1 MMTYFNKLNY
11 SLIKLNDLNTEE
23 DNLVYNLLYL
33 SYICFFGA
41 LFLTNDFFRPYQIF
55 LFVVIPLSII
65 PIYIDFY
72 RNVAGARRIKFDL
85 SLINPL
91 KTFAVFR
98 SSIFVFACV
107 YGAAISISSIMYP
120 SPSIG
125 WFLDISKYLASI
137 LFFLA
142 ISSRLT
148 NQSKRDMEIL
158 CALICLIVTINA
170 AFNIYLYFIHMPN
183 IYDFTEIRFT
193 PSLGRAPDR
202 YPTTCALTYALFF
215 GIASCLII
223 QNRTLVGRAIFLG
236 SATVLLFATI
246 LTQSRGPLV
255 ASFLA
260 LTVISFFLSP
270 KMRDIVILIIG
281 LIVSGFLLI
290 PKIGLHSLQRGEN
303 ARFDVWKKFFA
314 LATSRPIF
322 GYGERIEF
330 HVEIIN
336 SEIIGHAHNIY
347 LSALIR
353 GGIIAFGA
361 LISTLILSLKYAII
375 YLKSDLNFIPF
386 SAILTLAVAGCVDF
400 DLIVFLSDWQ
410 WPSIWFVIA
419 LGISSEI
426 KEN

>member
-11 SLIKLNDLNTEE
+11 SSIKLNDLNAEE

-33 SYICFFGA
+33 SYLSFFGA
-41 LFLTNDFFRPYQIF
+41 LFLTNDFFLPYQIF

-65 PIYIDFY
+65 PIYIVTY
-72 RNVAGARRIKFDL
+72 RNIAGTWRVKFDL
-85 SLINPL
+85 SLINPF
-91 KTFAVFR
+91 KTLAVFKTK
-98 SSIFVFACV
+98 VFISACV
-107 YGAAISISSIMYP
+107 YGVAISISSIIYP

-125 WFLDISKYLASI
+125 WFLDISKYLVSI

-148 NQSKRDMEIL
+148 NQSKREMEIL
-158 CALICLIVTINA
+158 CSLLCLIVTFNA
-170 AFNIYLYFIHMPN
+170 AINIYLYFIHIHN

-215 GIASCLII
+215 GIASCLTI
-223 QNRTLVGRAIFLG
+223 QNLTLLGRAIFFG
-236 SATVLLFATI
+236 SATVLLSAII

-255 ASFLA
+255 ASFAA
-260 LTVISFFLSP
+260 LTVVSFFLSS

-281 LIVSGFLLI
+281 LIISGFLLI
-290 PKIGLHSLQRGEN
+290 PKIGLYALQRGEN

-314 LATSRPIF
+314 LATLRPIF

-347 LSALIR
+347 LSSLIR
-353 GGIIAFGA
+353 GVIIAFGA
-361 LISTLILSLKYAII
+361 RISTLGLSLKYSID
-375 YLKSDLNFIPF
+375 YFKSDLNFIPF
-386 SAILTLAVAGCVDF
+386 SVILTLAVAGCVDF

-410 WPSIWFVIA
+410 WPSIWLVIA